1 MIYMHQ
7 ILFAVHTI
15 IKFNA
20 IFMYWK
26 RILKSY
32 FFEVLKRILL
42 PVYLFPIYIYLFSCI
57 CLNLNKI
64 LSYSAKC
71 QSHVWGEW
79 SNLYILLIIYTT
91 YILET
96 SILSGKKVGETPD
109 DIVCREYPID
119 VTFLV
124 DGSDSIVRDDF
135 ATTQQWM
142 LNVIDAFNPASRPDG
157 LLVDIVQFSHVTEL
171 EINQLITSSS
181 DQIKDQVL
189 NIDQMRSGTK
199 TFSALEYVNRQVRPL
214 LRAGSYKILIT
225 LTDGDASESRNVQAV
240 QEARNNFNKM
250 IAVGVGEKTDKEE
263 LLDFSSSGRVFNID
277 NFEELETIIKQVIDS
292 ICSGVN
298 EIVLE
303 GN

>member
-1 MIYMHQ
+1 
-7 ILFAVHTI
+7 
-15 IKFNA
+15 
-20 IFMYWK
+20 
-26 RILKSY
+26 
-32 FFEVLKRILL
+32 
-42 PVYLFPIYIYLFSCI
+42 
-57 CLNLNKI
+57 
-64 LSYSAKC
+64 
-71 QSHVWGEW
+71 
-79 SNLYILLIIYTT
+79 
-91 YILET
+91 
-96 SILSGKKVGETPD
+96 
-109 DIVCREYPID
+109 
-119 VTFLV
+119 
-124 DGSDSIVRDDF
+124 
-135 ATTQQWM
+135 
-142 LNVIDAFNPASRPDG
+142 
-157 LLVDIVQFSHVTEL
+157 
-171 EINQLITSSS
+171 LITSSS
-181 DQIKDQVL
+181 AQIKDQVL

-303 GN
+303 AAGAGEEEVVEPTMTPEDDEPEPGYDYEDFSGDDEIEA

>member
-1 MIYMHQ
+1 M
-7 ILFAVHTI
+7 
-15 IKFNA
+15 
-20 IFMYWK
+20 
-26 RILKSY
+26 
-32 FFEVLKRILL
+32 
-42 PVYLFPIYIYLFSCI
+42 
-57 CLNLNKI
+57 
-64 LSYSAKC
+64 
-71 QSHVWGEW
+71 
-79 SNLYILLIIYTT
+79 
-91 YILET
+91 
-96 SILSGKKVGETPD
+96 
-109 DIVCREYPID
+109 
-119 VTFLV
+119 

-171 EINQLITSSS
+171 EINELITSNS
-181 DQIKDQVL
+181 DQIKNQVL

-214 LRAGSYKILIT
+214 MRAGSYKILIT